1 MSGRSISGFI
11 LYVLDVPVCLKLEKS
26 VSLSSLEV
34 EYTALSEAVNE
45 VMFIAQLLGS
55 MKLSLIPS
63 QYE

>member
-55 MKLSLIPS
+55 MKLSLIQS